1 MPLHVPL
8 PGCCSGQIQSHCPM
22 MKPMRGIITSGTGA
36 QESRTPTGGLIAGQK
51 QTNYSPKPH
60 TMLERITGYGNEYY
74 AKVISNMAAMAAM
87 RDVAELQ
94 RKKKARYKFSR

>member
-1 MPLHVPL
+1 
-8 PGCCSGQIQSHCPM
+8 
-22 MKPMRGIITSGTGA
+22 
-36 QESRTPTGGLIAGQK
+36 
-51 QTNYSPKPH
+51 
-60 TMLERITGYGNEYY
+60 MLERITGYGNEYY